1 MGDTSG
7 RIGGRHV
14 SRTEVALK
22 PEMIRRAPLA
32 AGTLAALFVAVLAIA
47 GTYANPGLLIETHEL
62 ARLLGIP
69 GIRIVDLRGDGPR
82 GDVAYR
88 AGHISGAVY
97 VVARDLDDAGAN
109 AQGVPISPDKA
120 GALFGRLGIDGDTT
134 VIAYDDAG
142 SVLAARLFFVL
153 EYYGHTKTRLL
164 NGGLRK
170 WQREGRALTTEIPTV
185 EPRRFEPRARRDLIA
200 TAEEVHASLG
210 KEEVCLIDAR
220 SPEEYGGRDVRAKR
234 GGHIPGAGNVDWIAT
249 LNPDHTFK
257 SAEALRAMFEAAGVR
272 PDRQIITYCQSGM
285 RSAHG
290 YFVLRLLGYA
300 KVKNYDGS
308 WNEWG
313 NDPTRPVAR

>member
-1 MGDTSG
+1 M
-7 RIGGRHV
+7 
-14 SRTEVALK
+14 SRNPEVALK
-22 PEMIRRAPLA
+22 PGTIPRAPLV
-32 AGTLAALFVAVLAIA
+32 AGALAAVLVAVLAMA
-47 GTYANPGLLIETHEL
+47 GTYANPELLIETPEL
-62 ARLLGIP
+62 ARVLGTP
-69 GIRIVDLRGDGPR
+69 GIRIVDLRGDGTR
-82 GDVAYR
+82 GDIAYR
-88 AGHISGAVY
+88 AAHIPGAVH
-97 VVARDLDDAGAN
+97 VVARDLDESGAN
-109 AQGVPISPDKA
+109 AQGFPIPPDSA

-153 EYYGHTKTRLL
+153 EYYGHTKTRIL

-170 WQREGRALTTEIPTV
+170 WQREGRALTTEIPSV
-185 EPRRFEPRARRDLIA
+185 APKRFVPQARRDLIA

-220 SPEEYGGRDVRAKR
+220 SPEEYAGRDVRAKR

-249 LNPDHTFK
+249 LNPDHTFR
-257 SAEALRAMFEAAGVR
+257 SAEALRAIFEAAGVR

-285 RSAHG
+285 RSAHD

-313 NDPTRPVAR
+313 NDPTRPVAK